1 VYDILA
7 LAALNL
13 LDRFETLVCAGDYS
27 KSKLDPEP
35 FLIAAARLGVDP
47 ESCLVF
53 EDAELGVQAAAAAGM
68 ASVRVPS
75 PKERMVL

>member
-1 VYDILA
+1 MAYYEFFSAERWVGLYRTHVISS
-7 LAALNL
+7 LN
-13 LDRFETLVCAGDYS
+13 RR
-27 KSKLDPEP
+27 
-35 FLIAAARLGVDP
+35 RLGVDP

-75 PKERMVL
+75 PKERMAL